1 MRGVASALSQ
11 AYAVSEKF
19 FFRRTSSP
27 KRDRESNASAP
38 SDFFRYYSFASAKR
52 REIVCRPQ
60 IRRDHPPNLS
70 ISVSGGKETNEDSPS
85 SGERNGNSPASNPA
99 APAGRREM

>member
-38 SDFFRYYSFASAKR
+38 SDFFFVIIRLPAQNAEKSFVDLK
-52 REIVCRPQ
+52 
-60 IRRDHPPNLS
+60 
-70 ISVSGGKETNEDSPS
+70 
-85 SGERNGNSPASNPA
+85 SGEIT
-99 APAGRREM
+99 RRT